1 MNKICVPMKH
11 ACISLSFFF
20 LFVLNASHAFAQ
32 QSGASQTE
40 LYFGLLKNKRVAVVA
55 NPTSLVGKTHLVD
68 TLIAS
73 GIQLKKIFAP
83 EHGFRG
89 EAGNGDHVSNGID
102 KKTNLPIFSLYGS
115 HTRPTAE
122 MLADVDVI
130 VFDIQDVGVRFY
142 TFLATMQEVMEAAVI
157 SKKAVVVLDRPNPNG
172 YYIDGPV
179 MKDPKLYSFVGQ
191 LPIPIVHGCTLG
203 ELAKMINGEGWLNGG
218 KSCELT
224 VIPCSDYTHNSY
236 FELPVKPSPNLPN
249 ITSIYAYPS
258 LCLFE
263 GTCISIGR
271 GTSLPFQQFGF
282 PNCKVGETSFTPKEI
297 PGVSTNPPFENQ
309 LCRGIKVGFD
319 KRPTQLNLSWL
330 MTMYNSYP
338 NKEKFFSSPGFFD
351 KLAGTTQLR
360 KQIVEGLSED
370 KIRASWQKDLEAYKS
385 MRKKYLLY
393 TDFN

>member
-11 ACISLSFFF
+11 IRFHLI
-20 LFVLNASHAFAQ
+20 LFVVLLLSMVQVLAQ
-32 QSGASQTE
+32 VSGASNTGA
-40 LYFGLLKNKRVAVVA
+40 YFGLLRNTRVAVVA
-55 NPTSLVGKTHLVD
+55 NQTSVIGKVHLVD
-68 TLIAS
+68 TLLSS
-73 GIQLKKIFAP
+73 GIQVVKIFAP

-89 EAGNGDHVSNGID
+89 EAGNGDHVNDGTD
-102 KKTNLPIFSLYGS
+102 KKTKLPIISLYGN

-142 TFLATMQEVMEAAVI
+142 TFLATMQEVMEAAVL

-172 YYIDGPV
+172 YYVDGPV
-179 MKDPKLYSFVGQ
+179 MTDKKLYSFVGQ

-203 ELAKMINGEGWLNGG
+203 ELAEMISGEGWLSAG

-236 FELPVKPSPNLPN
+236 FELPIKPSPNLPN

-258 LCLFE
+258 LCWFE

-271 GTSLPFQQFGF
+271 GTDLPFQQFGF
-282 PNCKVGETSFTPKEI
+282 PNCKVGETTFTPKEI

-309 LCRGIKVGFD
+309 LCKGAKVSFE

-330 MTMYNSYP
+330 ISMYSDYP
-338 NKEKFFSSPGFFD
+338 NKDKFFTSANFFD

-360 KQIVEGLSED
+360 KQIIGGVGED
-370 KIRASWQKDLEAYKS
+370 VIRLSWQNDLDAYKAI
-385 MRKKYLLY
+385 RKKYLLY

>member
-1 MNKICVPMKH
+1 MKH
-11 ACISLSFFF
+11 IRFHLILIVVLLLSMVQ
-20 LFVLNASHAFAQ
+20 VLAQ
-32 QSGASQTE
+32 VSGASNTGA
-40 LYFGLLKNKRVAVVA
+40 YFGLLRNTRVAVVA
-55 NPTSLVGKTHLVD
+55 NQTSVIGNVHLVD
-68 TLIAS
+68 TLLSS
-73 GIQLKKIFAP
+73 GIQVVKIFAP

-89 EAGNGDHVSNGID
+89 EAGNGDHVNDGTD
-102 KKTNLPIFSLYGS
+102 KKTKLPIISLYGN

-142 TFLATMQEVMEAAVI
+142 TFLATMQEVMEAAVL

-172 YYIDGPV
+172 YYVDGPV
-179 MKDPKLYSFVGQ
+179 MTDKKLYSFVGQ

-203 ELAKMINGEGWLNGG
+203 ELAEMISGEGWLSAG

-236 FELPVKPSPNLPN
+236 FELPIKPSPNLPN

-258 LCLFE
+258 LCWFE

-271 GTSLPFQQFGF
+271 GTDLPFQQFGF
-282 PNCKVGETSFTPKEI
+282 PNCKVGETTFTPKEI

-309 LCRGIKVGFD
+309 LCKGAKVSFE

-330 MTMYNSYP
+330 ISMYSNYP
-338 NKEKFFSSPGFFD
+338 NKDKFFTSANFFD

-360 KQIVEGLSED
+360 KQIIGGVGED
-370 KIRASWQKDLEAYKS
+370 VIRLSWQSDLDAYKAI
-385 MRKKYLLY
+385 RKKYLLY

>member
-1 MNKICVPMKH
+1 MKH
-11 ACISLSFFF
+11 IRFHLILIVVLLLSMVQ
-20 LFVLNASHAFAQ
+20 VLAQ
-32 QSGASQTE
+32 VSGASNTGA
-40 LYFGLLKNKRVAVVA
+40 YFGLLRNTRVAVVA
-55 NPTSLVGKTHLVD
+55 NQTSVIGNVHLVD
-68 TLIAS
+68 TLLSS
-73 GIQLKKIFAP
+73 GIQVVKIFAP

-89 EAGNGDHVSNGID
+89 EAGNGDHVNDGTD
-102 KKTNLPIFSLYGS
+102 KKTKLPIISLYGN

-142 TFLATMQEVMEAAVI
+142 TFLATMQEVMEAAVL

-172 YYIDGPV
+172 YYVDGPV
-179 MKDPKLYSFVGQ
+179 MTDKKLYSFVGQ

-203 ELAKMINGEGWLNGG
+203 ELAEMISGEGWLSAG

-236 FELPVKPSPNLPN
+236 FELPIKPSPNLPN

-258 LCLFE
+258 LCWFE

-271 GTSLPFQQFGF
+271 GTDLPFQQFGF
-282 PNCKVGETSFTPKEI
+282 PNCKVGETTFTPKEI

-309 LCRGIKVGFD
+309 LCKGAKVSFE

-330 MTMYNSYP
+330 ISMYSDYP
-338 NKEKFFSSPGFFD
+338 NKDKFFTSAYFFD

-360 KQIVEGLSED
+360 KQIIGGVGED
-370 KIRASWQKDLEAYKS
+370 VIRLSWQNDLDAYKAI
-385 MRKKYLLY
+385 RKKYLLY

>member
-1 MNKICVPMKH
+1 MKH
-11 ACISLSFFF
+11 IRFHLI
-20 LFVLNASHAFAQ
+20 LFVVLLLSMVQVLAQ
-32 QSGASQTE
+32 VSGASNTGA
-40 LYFGLLKNKRVAVVA
+40 YFGLLRNTRVAVVA
-55 NPTSLVGKTHLVD
+55 NQTSVIGNVHLVD
-68 TLIAS
+68 TLLSS
-73 GIQLKKIFAP
+73 GIQVVKIFAP

-89 EAGNGDHVSNGID
+89 EAGNGDHVNDGTD
-102 KKTNLPIFSLYGS
+102 KKTKLPIISLYGN

-142 TFLATMQEVMEAAVI
+142 TFLATMQEVMEAAVL

-172 YYIDGPV
+172 YYVDGPV
-179 MKDPKLYSFVGQ
+179 MTDKKLYSFVGQ

-203 ELAKMINGEGWLNGG
+203 ELAEMISGEGWLSAG

-236 FELPVKPSPNLPN
+236 FELPIKPSPNLPN

-258 LCLFE
+258 LCWFE

-271 GTSLPFQQFGF
+271 GTDLPFQQFGF
-282 PNCKVGETSFTPKEI
+282 PNCKVGETTFTPKEI

-309 LCRGIKVGFD
+309 LCKGAKVSFE

-330 MTMYNSYP
+330 ISMYSNYP
-338 NKEKFFSSPGFFD
+338 NKDKFFTSANFFD

-360 KQIVEGLSED
+360 KQIIGGVGED
-370 KIRASWQKDLEAYKS
+370 VIRLSWQNDLDAYKAI
-385 MRKKYLLY
+385 RKKYLLY

>member
-1 MNKICVPMKH
+1 MKH
-11 ACISLSFFF
+11 IRFHLI
-20 LFVLNASHAFAQ
+20 LFVVLLLSMVQLLAQ
-32 QSGASQTE
+32 VSGASNTVA
-40 LYFGLLKNKRVAVVA
+40 YFGLLRNTRVAVVA
-55 NPTSLVGKTHLVD
+55 NQTSVIGNVHLVD
-68 TLIAS
+68 TLLSS
-73 GIQLKKIFAP
+73 GIQVVKIFAP

-89 EAGNGDHVSNGID
+89 EAGNGDHVNDGTD
-102 KKTNLPIFSLYGS
+102 KKTKLPIISLYGN

-142 TFLATMQEVMEAAVI
+142 TFLATMQEVMEAAVL

-172 YYIDGPV
+172 YYVDGPV
-179 MKDPKLYSFVGQ
+179 MTDKKLYSFVGQ

-203 ELAKMINGEGWLNGG
+203 ELAEMISGEGWLSGG

-236 FELPVKPSPNLPN
+236 FELPIKPSPNLPN

-258 LCLFE
+258 LCWFE

-271 GTSLPFQQFGF
+271 GTDLPFQQFGF
-282 PNCKVGETSFTPKEI
+282 PNCKVGETTFTPKEI

-309 LCRGIKVGFD
+309 LCKGAKVSFE

-330 MTMYNSYP
+330 ISMYSNYP
-338 NKEKFFSSPGFFD
+338 NKDKFFTSANFFD

-360 KQIVEGLSED
+360 KQIIGGVGED
-370 KIRASWQKDLEAYKS
+370 VIRLSWQNDLDAYKAI
-385 MRKKYLLY
+385 RKKYLLY

>member
-1 MNKICVPMKH
+1 MKH
-11 ACISLSFFF
+11 IRFHLILIVVLLLSMVQ
-20 LFVLNASHAFAQ
+20 VLAQ
-32 QSGASQTE
+32 VSGASNTGA
-40 LYFGLLKNKRVAVVA
+40 YFGLLRNTRVAVVA
-55 NPTSLVGKTHLVD
+55 NQTSVIGNVHLVD
-68 TLIAS
+68 TLLSS
-73 GIQLKKIFAP
+73 GIQVVKIFAP

-89 EAGNGDHVSNGID
+89 EAGNGDHVNDGTD
-102 KKTNLPIFSLYGS
+102 KKTKLPIISLYGN

-142 TFLATMQEVMEAAVI
+142 TFLATMQEVMEAAVL

-172 YYIDGPV
+172 YYVDGPV
-179 MKDPKLYSFVGQ
+179 MTDKKLYSFVGQ

-203 ELAKMINGEGWLNGG
+203 ELAEMISGEGWLSGG

-236 FELPVKPSPNLPN
+236 FELPIKPSPNLPN

-258 LCLFE
+258 LCWFE

-271 GTSLPFQQFGF
+271 GTDLPFQQFGF
-282 PNCKVGETSFTPKEI
+282 PNCKVGETTFTPKEI

-309 LCRGIKVGFD
+309 LCKGAKVSFE

-330 MTMYNSYP
+330 ISMYSDYP
-338 NKEKFFSSPGFFD
+338 NKDKFFTSANFFD

-360 KQIVEGLSED
+360 KQIIGGVGED
-370 KIRASWQKDLEAYKS
+370 VIRLSWQSDLDAYKAI
-385 MRKKYLLY
+385 RKKYLLY

>member
-1 MNKICVPMKH
+1 MKH
-11 ACISLSFFF
+11 ARICLFFFF
-20 LFVLNASHAFAQ
+20 LFVLNATHAFAQ
-32 QSGASQTE
+32 QSGASHTE
-40 LYFGLLKNKRVAVVA
+40 MYFGLLKNKRVAVVA
-55 NPTSLVGKTHLVD
+55 NPTSVVGKTHLVD
-68 TLIAS
+68 TLVAS
-73 GIQLKKIFAP
+73 GIQVEKIFAP

-89 EAGNGDHVSNGID
+89 EAGNGDHVSNGFD
-102 KKTNLPIFSLYGS
+102 KKTKLPIFSLYGS

-122 MLADVDVI
+122 MLSNVDVI

-157 SKKAVVVLDRPNPNG
+157 SKKAVIILDRPNPNG

-191 LPIPIVHGCTLG
+191 IPIPIVHGCTLG
-203 ELAKMINGEGWLNGG
+203 ELAKMINGEGWLEEG
-218 KSCELT
+218 KSCDLN
-224 VIPCSDYTHNSY
+224 VIPCSEYTHNSY
-236 FELPVKPSPNLPN
+236 FELPIKPSPNLPN

-282 PNCKVGETSFTPKEI
+282 PNCKVGNTSFTPREI
-297 PGVSTNPPFENQ
+297 PGVSSNPPFENQ
-309 LCRGIKVGFD
+309 LCSGIKVSFD

-330 MTMYNSYP
+330 MTMHSSYP

-351 KLAGTTQLR
+351 KLAGNTQLR
-360 KQIVEGLSED
+360 KQIVEGVSEED
-370 KIRASWQKDLEAYKS
+370 IRASWQKDLEAYKIV
-385 MRKKYLLY
+385 RKKYLLY

>member
-1 MNKICVPMKH
+1 MKH
-11 ACISLSFFF
+11 IRFHLILIVVLLLSMVQ
-20 LFVLNASHAFAQ
+20 VLAQ
-32 QSGASQTE
+32 VSGASNTGA
-40 LYFGLLKNKRVAVVA
+40 YFGLLRNTRVAVVA
-55 NPTSLVGKTHLVD
+55 NQTSVIGNVHLVD
-68 TLIAS
+68 TLLSS
-73 GIQLKKIFAP
+73 GIQVVKIFAP

-89 EAGNGDHVSNGID
+89 EAGNGDHVNDGTD
-102 KKTNLPIFSLYGS
+102 KKTKLPIISLYGN

-142 TFLATMQEVMEAAVI
+142 TFLATMQEVMEAAVL

-172 YYIDGPV
+172 YYVDGPV
-179 MKDPKLYSFVGQ
+179 MTDKKLYSFVGQ

-203 ELAKMINGEGWLNGG
+203 ELAEMISGEGWLSAG

-236 FELPVKPSPNLPN
+236 FELPIKPSPNLPN

-258 LCLFE
+258 LCWFE

-271 GTSLPFQQFGF
+271 GTDLPFQQFGF
-282 PNCKVGETSFTPKEI
+282 PNCKVGETTFTPKEI

-309 LCRGIKVGFD
+309 LCKGAKVSFE

-330 MTMYNSYP
+330 ISMYSDYP
-338 NKEKFFSSPGFFD
+338 NKDKFFTSAYFFD

-360 KQIVEGLSED
+360 KQIIGGVGED
-370 KIRASWQKDLEAYKS
+370 VIRLSWQSDLDAYKAI
-385 MRKKYLLY
+385 RKKYLLY

>member
-1 MNKICVPMKH
+1 MKH
-11 ACISLSFFF
+11 IRFHLILIVVLLLSMVK
-20 LFVLNASHAFAQ
+20 VLAQ
-32 QSGASQTE
+32 VSGASNTGA
-40 LYFGLLKNKRVAVVA
+40 YFGLLRNTRVAVVA
-55 NPTSLVGKTHLVD
+55 NQTSVIGNVHLVD
-68 TLIAS
+68 TLLSS
-73 GIQLKKIFAP
+73 GIQVVKIFAP

-89 EAGNGDHVSNGID
+89 EAGNGDHVKDGTD
-102 KKTNLPIFSLYGS
+102 KKTKLPIISLYGN

-142 TFLATMQEVMEAAVI
+142 TFLATMQEVMEAAVL

-172 YYIDGPV
+172 YYVDGPV
-179 MKDPKLYSFVGQ
+179 MTDKKLYSFVGQ

-203 ELAKMINGEGWLNGG
+203 ELAEMISGEGWLSGG

-236 FELPVKPSPNLPN
+236 FELPIKPSPNLPN

-258 LCLFE
+258 LCWFE

-271 GTSLPFQQFGF
+271 GTDLPFQQFGF
-282 PNCKVGETSFTPKEI
+282 PNCKVGETTFTPKEI

-309 LCRGIKVGFD
+309 LCKGAKVSFE

-330 MTMYNSYP
+330 ISMYSNYP
-338 NKEKFFSSPGFFD
+338 NKDKFFTSANFFD

-360 KQIVEGLSED
+360 KQIIGGVGED
-370 KIRASWQKDLEAYKS
+370 VIRLSWQNDLDAYKAI
-385 MRKKYLLY
+385 RKKYLLY

>member
-1 MNKICVPMKH
+1 MKH
-11 ACISLSFFF
+11 IRIPLLLCL
-20 LFVLNASHAFAQ
+20 LFILNAFYVFAQ
-32 QSGASQTE
+32 SSGASQTE
-40 LYFGLLKNKRVAVVA
+40 NYFALLKNKRVAVVA
-55 NPTSLVGKTHLVD
+55 NPTSVVGQTHIVD
-68 TLIAS
+68 TLLAS
-73 GIQLKKIFAP
+73 GIQVVKIFAP

-89 EAGNGDHVSNGID
+89 EAGNGDHVSNGFD
-102 KKTNLPIFSLYGS
+102 KKTKLPIFSLYGS

-122 MLADVDVI
+122 MLSNVDVI

-157 SKKAVVVLDRPNPNG
+157 SRKEVIVLDRPNPNG

-179 MKDPKLYSFVGQ
+179 MTDAKLYSFVGQ

-203 ELAKMINGEGWLNGG
+203 ELAKMINGEGWLTGK

-224 VIPCSDYTHNSY
+224 VIPCNEYTHNSY
-236 FELPVKPSPNLPN
+236 FELPIKPSPNLPN

-271 GTSLPFQQFGF
+271 GTALPFQQFGF
-282 PNCKVGETSFTPKEI
+282 PKCKVGETSFTPKEI
-297 PGVSTNPPFENQ
+297 PGVSTNPPYENQ
-309 LCRGIKVGFD
+309 LCKGIKVSFE

-330 MTMYNSYP
+330 MNMYSSYP

-351 KLAGTTQLR
+351 KLAGNTLLR
-360 KQIVEGLSED
+360 KQVASGVSED
-370 KIRASWQKDLEAYKS
+370 DIRASWQKDLDSYKAI
-385 MRKKYLLY
+385 RKKYLLY
-393 TDFN
+393 PDFN

>member
-1 MNKICVPMKH
+1 MKYNRIH
-11 ACISLSFFF
+11 LFLSF
-20 LFVLNASHAFAQ
+20 LFVLNASFTFAQ
-32 QSGASQTE
+32 NSGASHTE
-40 LYFGLLKNKRVAVVA
+40 VYFGLLKNRRVALVA
-55 NPTSLVGKTHLVD
+55 NQTSIIGNAHLVD
-68 TLIAS
+68 TLLSS
-73 GIQLKKIFAP
+73 GIQVVKIFAP

-102 KKTNLPIFSLYGS
+102 KKTKLPIFSLYGS

-122 MLADVDVI
+122 MLANVDVI
-130 VFDIQDVGVRFY
+130 VFDIQDVGARFY

-157 SKKAVVVLDRPNPNG
+157 SKKSVLVLDRPNPNG

-179 MKDPKLYSFVGQ
+179 MTDSKLYSFVGQ

-203 ELAKMINGEGWLNGG
+203 ELAKMINGEGWLQGG
-218 KSCELT
+218 KSCDLT
-224 VIPCSDYTHNSY
+224 VIPCSEYTHNSY
-236 FELPVKPSPNLPN
+236 FELPIKPSPNLPN

-271 GTSLPFQQFGF
+271 GTNLPFQQFGF
-282 PNCKVGETSFTPKEI
+282 PKCKVGEAHFTPKEI

-309 LCRGIKVGFD
+309 LCSGIQVSFN

-330 MTMYNSYP
+330 VLMYSTYP

-351 KLAGTTQLR
+351 KLAGSTLLR
-360 KQIVEGLSED
+360 KQIAEGVSENE
-370 KIRASWQKDLEAYKS
+370 IRASWQKDLDKYKTI
-385 MRKKYLLY
+385 RKKYLLY

>member
-1 MNKICVPMKH
+1 MKH
-11 ACISLSFFF
+11 IRIPLLLCL
-20 LFVLNASHAFAQ
+20 LFILNAFYVFAQ
-32 QSGASQTE
+32 SSGASQTE
-40 LYFGLLKNKRVAVVA
+40 NYFALLKNKRVAVVA
-55 NPTSLVGKTHLVD
+55 NPTSVVGQTHLVD
-68 TLIAS
+68 TLLAS
-73 GIQLKKIFAP
+73 GIQVVKIFAP

-89 EAGNGDHVSNGID
+89 EAGNGDHVSNGFD
-102 KKTNLPIFSLYGS
+102 KKTKLPIFSLYGS

-122 MLADVDVI
+122 MLSNVDVI

-157 SKKAVVVLDRPNPNG
+157 SRKEVIVLDRPNPNG

-179 MKDPKLYSFVGQ
+179 MTDAKLYSFVGQ

-203 ELAKMINGEGWLNGG
+203 ELAKMINGEGWLTGK

-224 VIPCSDYTHNSY
+224 VIPCNEYTHNSY
-236 FELPVKPSPNLPN
+236 FELPIKPSPNLPN

-271 GTSLPFQQFGF
+271 GTALPFQQFGF
-282 PNCKVGETSFTPKEI
+282 PKCKVGETSFTPKEI
-297 PGVSTNPPFENQ
+297 PGVSTNPPYENQ
-309 LCRGIKVGFD
+309 LCKGIKVSFE

-330 MTMYNSYP
+330 MNMYSSYP

-351 KLAGTTQLR
+351 KLAGNTLLR
-360 KQIVEGLSED
+360 KQVASGVSED
-370 KIRASWQKDLEAYKS
+370 DIRASWQKDLDSYKVI
-385 MRKKYLLY
+385 RKKYLLY
-393 TDFN
+393 PDFN

>member
-1 MNKICVPMKH
+1 
-11 ACISLSFFF
+11 
-20 LFVLNASHAFAQ
+20 
-32 QSGASQTE
+32 

-115 HTRPTAE
+115 HTRPTPE

-282 PNCKVGETSFTPKEI
+282 PNCKMGETSFTPKEI

-309 LCRGIKVGFD
+309 LCRGIKVSFE

>member
-11 ACISLSFFF
+11 IRFHLILIVVLLLSMVQ
-20 LFVLNASHAFAQ
+20 VLAQ
-32 QSGASQTE
+32 VSGASNTGA
-40 LYFGLLKNKRVAVVA
+40 YFGLLRNTRVAVVA
-55 NPTSLVGKTHLVD
+55 NQTSVIGNVHLVD
-68 TLIAS
+68 TLLSS
-73 GIQLKKIFAP
+73 GIQVVKIFAP

-89 EAGNGDHVSNGID
+89 EAGNGDHVNDGTD
-102 KKTNLPIFSLYGS
+102 KKTKLPIISLYGN

-142 TFLATMQEVMEAAVI
+142 TFLATMQEVMEAAVL

-172 YYIDGPV
+172 YYVDGPV
-179 MKDPKLYSFVGQ
+179 MTDKKLYSFVGQ

-203 ELAKMINGEGWLNGG
+203 ELAEMISGEGWLSGG

-236 FELPVKPSPNLPN
+236 FELPIKPSPNLPN

-258 LCLFE
+258 LCWFE

-271 GTSLPFQQFGF
+271 GTDLPFQQFGF
-282 PNCKVGETSFTPKEI
+282 PNCKVGETTFTPKEI

-309 LCRGIKVGFD
+309 LCKGAKVSFE

-330 MTMYNSYP
+330 ISMYSDYP
-338 NKEKFFSSPGFFD
+338 NKDKFFTSANFFD

-360 KQIVEGLSED
+360 KQIIGGVGED
-370 KIRASWQKDLEAYKS
+370 VIRLSWQSDLDAYKAI
-385 MRKKYLLY
+385 RKKYLLY

>member
-11 ACISLSFFF
+11 IRFHLILIVVLLLSMVQ
-20 LFVLNASHAFAQ
+20 VLAQ
-32 QSGASQTE
+32 VSGASNTGAY
-40 LYFGLLKNKRVAVVA
+40 LGLLRNTRVAVVA
-55 NPTSLVGKTHLVD
+55 NQTSVIGNVHLVD
-68 TLIAS
+68 TLLSS
-73 GIQLKKIFAP
+73 GIQVVKIFAP

-89 EAGNGDHVSNGID
+89 EAGNGDHVNDGTD
-102 KKTNLPIFSLYGS
+102 KKTKLPIISLYGN

-142 TFLATMQEVMEAAVI
+142 TFLATMQEVMEAAVL

-172 YYIDGPV
+172 YYVDGPV
-179 MKDPKLYSFVGQ
+179 MTDKKLYSFVGQ

-203 ELAKMINGEGWLNGG
+203 ELAEMISGEGWLSGG

-236 FELPVKPSPNLPN
+236 FELPIKPSPNLPN

-258 LCLFE
+258 LCWFE

-271 GTSLPFQQFGF
+271 GTDLPFQQFGF
-282 PNCKVGETSFTPKEI
+282 PNCKVGETTFTPKEI

-309 LCRGIKVGFD
+309 LCKGAKVSFE

-330 MTMYNSYP
+330 ISMYSNYP
-338 NKEKFFSSPGFFD
+338 NKDKFFTSANFFD

-360 KQIVEGLSED
+360 KQIIGGVGED
-370 KIRASWQKDLEAYKS
+370 VIRLSWQNDLDAYKAI
-385 MRKKYLLY
+385 RKKYLLY